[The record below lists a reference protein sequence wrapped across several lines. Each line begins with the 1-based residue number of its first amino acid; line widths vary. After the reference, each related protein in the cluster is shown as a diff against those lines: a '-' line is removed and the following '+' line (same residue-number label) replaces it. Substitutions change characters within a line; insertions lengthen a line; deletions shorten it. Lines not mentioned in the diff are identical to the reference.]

1 MFSVRCSMFD
11 VHLLPVVKSVD
22 LNLVLV
28 ICDFRFIRIG
38 FKKDTNVATEQG
50 IVIKTDSSAAWVKTI
65 KTGDCAG
72 CSARGSCH
80 SMGNTNEMEV
90 KAINEAGAKE
100 GDRIVLLFET
110 SSLLKATFLI
120 YVFPILLLIIGAVLG
135 QEIAPHID
143 FNPSGLSALTG
154 FSFFFTAVLIIKV
167 RANKMAQKNEYRPK
181 IVKILNRS

>member
-1 MFSVRCSMFD
+1 MSILKNRRSKRKRAPG
-11 VHLLPVVKSVD
+11 L
-22 LNLVLV
+22 
-28 ICDFRFIRIG
+28 
-38 FKKDTNVATEQG
+38 KKDRNLATEQG
-50 IVIKTDSSAAWVKTI
+50 IVIRTDSSAAWVKTI

-120 YVFPILLLIIGAVLG
+120 YVFPILLLIIGAALG

-181 IVKILNRS
+181 IVKILNRA